1 MGDLLI
7 IKTSEAELQLTPD
20 GGCIC
25 AYRLA
30 DGFDILRPANNVETI
45 NPLEASS
52 FPLVPYSNRI
62 NDGVFEF
69 RGNRHEIPL
78 NFGNHPHSI
87 HGVGWQSIWQKV
99 SQTENKV
106 TLELSYSGD
115 GWPFEFVAH
124 QTFTLEGASLR
135 QEMKIRNM
143 SDGPM
148 PVGLGAHPYFQKHG
162 EVFLTAD
169 AENVWMNNEECLPI
183 ERMKAPDAWVLK
195 TGKNVDTLEC
205 DHLFEPWRGSAMI
218 HWPKEKKSLT
228 LSASNDLDRLV
239 VYAPKGE
246 EFFCVEPVSH
256 ITDAFNLSDKGMPP
270 SESGMR
276 ILPEGESWSVWIQ
289 FDPV

>member
-7 IKTSEAELQLTPD
+7 IKTSEAELQITSD

-25 AYRLA
+25 VYRLA

-62 NDGVFEF
+62 EGGVFVF
-69 RGNRHEIPL
+69 QGQRHAVPL

-87 HGVGWQSIWQKV
+87 HGVGWQSKWQVV
-99 SQTENKV
+99 SQTENKII
-106 TLELSYSGD
+106 LELPYSGD
-115 GWPFEFVAH
+115 GWPFAFVAH
-124 QTFTLEGASLR
+124 QIFTLKGNSLR
-135 QEMKIRNM
+135 QELKIKNM

-148 PVGLGAHPYFQKHG
+148 PVGLGSHPYFKKHG
-162 EVFLTAD
+162 EVFLTAGV
-169 AENVWMNNEECLPI
+169 EKVWMNNEECLPI
-183 ERMKAPDAWVLK
+183 ERMRVPEAWDLK
-195 TGKNVDTLEC
+195 TGKNVDTLMC
-205 DHLFEPWRGSAMI
+205 DHLFEAWRGSAMI
-218 HWPKEKKSLT
+218 RWPKEKRSLK

-256 ITDAFNLSDKGMPP
+256 ITDAFNLSGKGMPLV
-270 SESGMR
+270 ESGMR
-276 ILPEGESWSVWIQ
+276 ILPKGASWSVWIQ